1 MQALIIEAKRH
12 LHHKRSDALEQALE
26 VIETFTKDVPRE
38 EKEYAIC
45 RYNETLFLYNVD
57 EEIKRELRSLCGF
70 APDWSHVSYLL
81 EEEVLEEE
89 WGIYEHLKNANA
101 IWWET
106 EEGMNYTFLPPRS
119 LQSGD
124 LQVRLFVSDGV
135 CTIFD
140 ADGDA
145 EVVDIENAHLVLS
158 ATCRQR
164 NDYPLLSP
172 AVEQLFASI

>member
-1 MQALIIEAKRH
+1 MQTLIIEAKRH
-12 LHHKRSDALEQALE
+12 LYHKRSDALEQALE
-26 VIETFTKDVPRE
+26 VIEAFTKDVPRQK
-38 EKEYAIC
+38 KEYAIC

-81 EEEVLEEE
+81 EEE
-89 WGIYEHLKNANA
+89 WGIYEQLKTANA

-106 EEGMNYTFLPPRS
+106 EEGMNYTFLPPRF

-135 CTIFD
+135 CSIFD
-140 ADGDA
+140 ADGDE
-145 EVVDIENAHLVLS
+145 EVVDIKDAHLALS
-158 ATCRQR
+158 TACRQR